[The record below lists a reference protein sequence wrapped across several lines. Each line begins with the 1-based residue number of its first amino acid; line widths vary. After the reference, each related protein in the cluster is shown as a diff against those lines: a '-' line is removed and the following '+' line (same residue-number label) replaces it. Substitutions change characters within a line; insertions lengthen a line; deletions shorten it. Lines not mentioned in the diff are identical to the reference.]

1 MSSAAPMAMSNIA
14 WRVEPDHG
22 DVWPIT
28 EYATDRRSVHAG
40 QIETETL
47 QVVECFRFLYSYS
60 TSTNANRCDLL
71 KKFPVREPTPPP
83 LAVGNLYHQT
93 LLDSRGLVKA
103 STTTVPSL
111 PFYPIANGRWPVTN
125 GHWLKEYFLDSTE
138 HEIIGSSS
146 VSP

>member
-1 MSSAAPMAMSNIA
+1 MSNSA

-28 EYATDRRSVHAG
+28 EYDTDRRSVHAG
-40 QIETETL
+40 QNETETL

-111 PFYPIANGRWPVTN
+111 
-125 GHWLKEYFLDSTE
+125 
-138 HEIIGSSS
+138 
-146 VSP
+146 

>member
-1 MSSAAPMAMSNIA
+1 MAMSNIA

-93 LLDSRGLVKA
+93 LLDSRGLVKRRPPPCRRY
-103 STTTVPSL
+103 PSIPPQWL
-111 PFYPIANGRWPVTN
+111 VARDEWPLAQRV
-125 GHWLKEYFLDSTE
+125 FLDRTE
-138 HEIIGSSS
+138 HAIMTSSS
-146 VSP
+146 SSP

>member
-1 MSSAAPMAMSNIA
+1 MAI
-14 WRVEPDHG
+14 
-22 DVWPIT
+22 
-28 EYATDRRSVHAG
+28 HAG

-125 GHWLKEYFLDSTE
+125 GHWLNEYFW
-138 HEIIGSSS
+138 IAQNMR
-146 VSP
+146 

>member
-1 MSSAAPMAMSNIA
+1 MAMSNIA